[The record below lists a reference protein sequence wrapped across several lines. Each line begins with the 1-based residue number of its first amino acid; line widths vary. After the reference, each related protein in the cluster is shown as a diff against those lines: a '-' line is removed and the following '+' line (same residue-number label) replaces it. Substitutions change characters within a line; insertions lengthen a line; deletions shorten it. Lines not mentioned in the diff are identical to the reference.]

1 MLKVRIGN
9 HVATC
14 AMTQEELTEHV
25 AQLSSSIK
33 VVLGIVNNAAYSA
46 CLEAIDNIRKHR
58 NYRHQ
63 VKRAFKDAMDEF
75 KAYEHQLIYA
85 EQNRLFRLD
94 DLIPEQRKRY
104 GNITDR
110 EYYEF
115 WCATGASAYS
125 QNRQW
130 VTNLWNKF
138 RLSCI
143 NHDIPDAGTVAW
155 AMTADACLLLAVS
168 VHENWMRIGAEDY
181 GIPSLLLTEI
191 FGQLSLAKVERQWNK
206 ASSMLE
212 PLTDTYELTPLEQ
225 KNIQLG
231 VDQLQDELVSLAAIH
246 NGMKESIEAYSEV
259 FRTPGE
265 QKKTLRQVAE
275 MLQQ

>member
-1 MLKVRIGN
+1 MLKLRIGN

-75 KAYEHQLIYA
+75 KAYEHRLIYA

-115 WCATGASAYS
+115 WCSTGASAYS

-138 RLSCI
+138 RLSCT
-143 NHDIPDAGTVAW
+143 NHGVPDAGTVAW
-155 AMTADACLLLAVS
+155 AMAAEACLLLAVS
-168 VHENWMRIGAEDY
+168 VHENWMRVGAEDY

-191 FGQLSLAKVERQWNK
+191 FGQLSLVKVERQWNK

-212 PLTDTYELTPLEQ
+212 PLTDTYQLTTLEQ

-275 MLQQ
+275 MLRQ

>member
-14 AMTQEELTEHV
+14 AMTQEELTERV

-33 VVLGIVNNAAYSA
+33 VVLGIINNAAYSA

-58 NYRHQ
+58 NYRHG
-63 VKRAFKDAMDEF
+63 VKRAFNDALVEF
-75 KAYEHQLIYA
+75 KRYEHQLIYA
-85 EQNRLFRLD
+85 EENRLFHLD
-94 DLIPEQRKRY
+94 DLTPEQRKRY
-104 GNITDR
+104 GNISDR

-125 QNRQW
+125 QKRQW

-143 NHDIPDAGTVAW
+143 NHDVPDASTVAW
-155 AMTADACLLLAVS
+155 AMAAEACLLLAVS
-168 VHENWMRIGAEDY
+168 VHENWMRVGAEDY

-191 FGQLSLAKVERQWNK
+191 FGQLSLAKVERQWSK
-206 ASSMLE
+206 ASSLLE
-212 PLTDTYELTPLEQ
+212 PLTDTYQLTTLEQ

-275 MLQQ
+275 MLQP